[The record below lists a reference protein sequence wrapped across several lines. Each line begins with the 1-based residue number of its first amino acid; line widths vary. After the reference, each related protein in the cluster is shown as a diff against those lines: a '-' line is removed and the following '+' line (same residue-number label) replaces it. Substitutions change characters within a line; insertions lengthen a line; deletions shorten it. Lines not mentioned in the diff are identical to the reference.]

1 MDEPR
6 VGGRIHVSCTP
17 LTDEEGRLLGAVHIM
32 RPPGNGHRPP
42 APAPDGDLA
51 ETPAHRFPTPDLHR
65 VLDAVS
71 DQIVVLDRQ
80 LRILWLNEAVAAE
93 ADRPTAE
100 LRGRRCHEVLFGA
113 EAPCLD
119 CAVTVAFADGRTV
132 ESERRSAD
140 GRYLLH
146 RAYPL
151 VDSEG
156 AVTAVVATAEDVTA
170 RRLTEVTLAESATEL
185 RTALQATVRAL
196 GAVIELRDPDTARH
210 QRTVA
215 HLAQALAAEMGLD
228 DDLADGLWF
237 TGHLHDIGKLCVPI
251 EILGRP
257 GRLGGSELTLVRLH
271 PEVAERIL
279 ADIPFERPVASAVGQ
294 HHERLDGSGYPRGLR
309 GDQIALEARILAVAD
324 VVAAMTAH
332 RPHRPALA
340 IETVVKEIVR
350 GTGTQFDPDVVAA
363 LRHLHERGE
372 LPIEG

>member
-1 MDEPR
+1 M
-6 VGGRIHVSCTP
+6 
-17 LTDEEGRLLGAVHIM
+17 
-32 RPPGNGHRPP
+32 
-42 APAPDGDLA
+42 
-51 ETPAHRFPTPDLHR
+51 
-65 VLDAVS
+65 S

-80 LRILWLNEAVAAE
+80 LRILWLNDAAAAE
-93 ADRPTAE
+93 AGRPAAE
-100 LRGRRCHEVLFGA
+100 LRGRRCHEVLFGT
-113 EAPCLD
+113 EAPCPD
-119 CAVTVAFADGRTV
+119 CAVTVAFTEGRAV

-151 VDSEG
+151 VDSGG
-156 AVTAVVATAEDVTA
+156 AATAGGTVTAVVAIAEDVTA
-170 RRLTEVTLAESATEL
+170 RRLTEVAMAESATEL

-215 HLAQALAAEMGLD
+215 GLAQALAAEMGLD

-237 TGHLHDIGKLCVPI
+237 AGHLHDIGKLGIPI

-257 GRLGGSELTLVRLH
+257 GGLSGSELTLVRLH

-372 LPIEG
+372 LPIES